1 MRIVSLLPS
10 ATEIVCAL
18 GFGDHLVGRS
28 HECDHPDRVTTL
40 PACTESKVPVDGASH
55 AIDERIR
62 AILAEGLSVYRVD
75 PDVLVELAPDVVVT
89 QSHCEVC
96 AVSEEEVVRIVR
108 EVVGDHV
115 EVVSLEPQRLR
126 DVLSDIRRVAEV
138 LGDPMAGSKLAGTV
152 GGRLQ
157 AVRDAVADVVDR
169 PRVAMV
175 EWIAPLMGAGNWIPE
190 LVRIAGGDPVLGVA
204 GEHSGVLEPDALVEA
219 DPDVVVLAPCGFT
232 VERTLDERD
241 AIASL
246 PGWGRLRAV
255 AAGEVYVADGH
266 AYLNRPGPRI
276 ADSAEILAEIVH
288 PDRFSPRHR
297 GTAWR
302 PLDPLEV

>member
-28 HECDHPDRVTTL
+28 HECDHPEGVTAL
-40 PACTESKVPVDGASH
+40 PVCTESKLPGDGTSY

-75 PDVLVELAPDVVVT
+75 HDRLAELAPDVVVT
-89 QSHCEVC
+89 QSQCEVC
-96 AVSEEEVVRIVR
+96 AVSEEEVVAAVR

-115 EVVSLEPQRLR
+115 EIISLEPQRLR
-126 DVLSDIRRVAEV
+126 DVLADVRRVAEV
-138 LGDPMAGSKLAGTV
+138 LGDPRTGFKVAETI

-157 AVRDAVADVVDR
+157 AVRDAVADVTER

-175 EWIAPLMGAGNWIPE
+175 EWIDPLMGAGNWIPE
-190 LVRIAGGDPVLGVA
+190 LVAVAGGDPVFGTP
-204 GEHSGVLEPDALVEA
+204 GEHSGVLEPEALLQA

-232 VERTLDERD
+232 IEQTTSERD
-241 AIASL
+241 AITSL
-246 PGWGRLRAV
+246 PGWAEVRAV
-255 AAGEVYVADGH
+255 LADNVYVVDGH
-266 AYLNRPGPRI
+266 SYLNRPGPRI

-302 PLDPLEV
+302 PFESTPA